1 MAQTGL
7 LGHLTYKSWDFYH
20 FFFTHH
26 RSFIHMVQVELALRL
41 LTRMRSDGVRPGAPH
56 YTSLG
61 AVVERRVK
69 YQIVPGSRRGSFE
82 DRTWLPSGK

>member
-1 MAQTGL
+1 
-7 LGHLTYKSWDFYH
+7 
-20 FFFTHH
+20 
-26 RSFIHMVQVELALRL
+26 MVQVELALRL

-69 YQIVPGSRRGSFE
+69 
-82 DRTWLPSGK
+82 LSGAYANTHNIIQ